1 LTIHLRTRDFMARI
15 LIIDDDELIC
25 RSLSLAAR
33 QKGFEA
39 TSCYTLGEGLK
50 KATTEPFDVV
60 FLDVNMP
67 DGNGLD
73 FLSKLPKLASSPE
86 IIIMTGYGD
95 PHGAELAIKYGA
107 WDYIEKGASVKEIT
121 LSLLR
126 ALQYR
131 KQKLAGN
138 PSNNLAALKRDGIIG
153 CSALLDD
160 SLAQVA
166 QAAVS

>member
-1 LTIHLRTRDFMARI
+1 MARI

-25 RSLSLAAR
+25 RSLSLVAR
-33 QKGFEA
+33 QKGFGA
-39 TSCYTLGEGLK
+39 TSAYTLGEGLE
-50 KATTEPFDVV
+50 KATSEPFDVV

-73 FLSKLPKLASSPE
+73 FLSKLPKLTSSPE
-86 IIIMTGYGD
+86 IIIITGYGD

-107 WDYIEKGASVKEIT
+107 WDYLEKGASVKEIT

-131 KQKLAGN
+131 EQKQVGSA
-138 PSNNLAALKRDGIIG
+138 SNNATAFKRDGIVG
-153 CSALLDD
+153 NSACLKECLD
-160 SLAQVA
+160 LVA
-166 QAAVS
+166 QAAISDASVLI